1 MDEHDSTSFIRDLWR
16 VFKFPWV
23 RGDEIA
29 YTFMGAFFGETEKPH
44 KLISNLWWVYG
55 LARDKPSREKFRD
68 RKKTT
73 YTQVVT
79 VDAAGV
85 THRSITGGPDL
96 KKNEEYTDAFGESFA
111 ELFLNYRAD
120 AGNCELSYDLDDYEQ
135 CPISFSAWQ
144 DLNLAS
150 CLAKLQFSVSV
161 TP

>member
-1 MDEHDSTSFIRDLWR
+1 MTARVSSGTCGAFSSSLGFAETRSPIRLW
-16 VFKFPWV
+16 
-23 RGDEIA
+23 GL
-29 YTFMGAFFGETEKPH
+29 FFGETEKPH

-85 THRSITGGPDL
+85 THRAITGRPDL

-111 ELFLNYRAD
+111 EL
-120 AGNCELSYDLDDYEQ
+120 SQ
-135 CPISFSAWQ
+135 
-144 DLNLAS
+144 
-150 CLAKLQFSVSV
+150 LQS
-161 TP
+161 

>member
-55 LARDKPSREKFRD
+55 LARDKPSQEKFRAT
-68 RKKTT
+68 KKTT

-85 THRSITGGPDL
+85 THRAITGGPDL
-96 KKNEEYTDAFGESFA
+96 KKTKSTPMPLVRVSLSFFSTT
-111 ELFLNYRAD
+111 ELMPAT
-120 AGNCELSYDLDDYEQ
+120 A
-135 CPISFSAWQ
+135 SFRKIWTTT
-144 DLNLAS
+144 N
-150 CLAKLQFSVSV
+150 SVRFCFPLGK
-161 TP
+161 T

>member
-55 LARDKPSREKFRD
+55 LARDKPSQEKFRAT
-68 RKKTT
+68 KKTT

-85 THRSITGGPDL
+85 THRAITGGPDL
-96 KKNEEYTDAFGESFA
+96 KKTKSTPMPLVRVSLIFFSTTELMPATASF
-111 ELFLNYRAD
+111 RAIWTTT
-120 AGNCELSYDLDDYEQ
+120 N
-135 CPISFSAWQ
+135 
-144 DLNLAS
+144 
-150 CLAKLQFSVSV
+150 SVRFRFPLGK
-161 TP
+161 T

>member
-85 THRSITGGPDL
+85 THRAITGGPDL
-96 KKNEEYTDAFGESFA
+96 KKPKSTPMPLVRVSLSFFSTT
-111 ELFLNYRAD
+111 ELMPAT
-120 AGNCELSYDLDDYEQ
+120 A
-135 CPISFSAWQ
+135 SFRTIWTTT
-144 DLNLAS
+144 N
-150 CLAKLQFSVSV
+150 SVRFRFPLGK
-161 TP
+161 T